1 MVKFQ
6 VQFFEEWNVDFERER
21 EREILKRNSSDLRK
35 LIDRERYI

>member
-1 MVKFQ
+1 M
-6 VQFFEEWNVDFERER
+6 VQFFEEWNVDFER